1 MPIQAS
7 CEARTDTIVATL
19 EDLVP
24 NLSDDRTFAVDF
36 DVRNNAQMHDS
47 KVEVIKAAANLVG
60 PRCKVDLKNPAQSVL
75 ISVCKHAA
83 LLASVKNYIELS
95 RYNIQRALGTVA

>member
-7 CEARTDTIVATL
+7 CEARIDTIVSSL
-19 EDLVP
+19 KDLVT
-24 NLSDDRTFAVDF
+24 NLSDDKSFAVDF

-47 KVEVIKAAANLVG
+47 KVEMIKAAADLVG
-60 PRCKVDLKNPAQSVL
+60 SRWKVNLKSPEQSVL

-83 LLASVKNYIELS
+83 LLASVNNYSELS
-95 RYNIQRALGTVA
+95 RYNIQRALGALA